1 MGKVI
6 DISTGNTII
15 TNQEQQLNEL
25 IAKGLEITPELVKDI
40 LGTGIR
46 DIVQVGTNEFK
57 QLILDYI
64 IFKLRNGKVEITKGI
79 NMGINY
85 LSELLFKFLYIK
97 EDDELKQIISN
108 PYFIHWAG
116 LGEYKKAGDASVYKY
131 IFWEPNRKEMMSRK
145 AYIDFAMAGYM
156 NYFGDE
162 EFANSVG
169 ILLPVVGSIS
179 KEKDFFRRD
188 FGVVR

>member
-1 MGKVI
+1 MWKVI
-6 DISTGNTII
+6 DISTWNTII

-25 IAKGLEITPELVKDI
+25 IAKWLEITPELVKDI
-40 LGTGIR
+40 LGTWIR
-46 DIVQVGTNEFK
+46 DIVQVWTNEFK

-64 IFKLRNGKVEITKGI
+64 IFKLRNGKVEITKWI
-79 NMGINY
+79 NMWINY

-108 PYFIHWAG
+108 PYFIHWAW
-116 LGEYKKAGDASVYKY
+116 LWEYKKAWDASVYKY

-145 AYIDFAMAGYM
+145 AYIDFAMAWYM
-156 NYFGDE
+156 NYFWDE
-162 EFANSVG
+162 EFANSVW
-169 ILLPVVGSIS
+169 ILLPVVWSIS

-188 FGVVR
+188 FWVVR